1 MHCLNNT
8 QTVLLSCKKSMQY
21 LVKELFTKDC
31 MTELRKEQNR
41 YVIKKFLMTNYLMAQ
56 KKWAL
61 RETLSDIITFLKPL
75 GDVDIKEHLQ
85 ESSTQATYVSTAS
98 ADKEEG
104 WMENETIE
112 IAVRA

>member
-1 MHCLNNT
+1 
-8 QTVLLSCKKSMQY
+8 
-21 LVKELFTKDC
+21 

-56 KKWAL
+56 KKWAI

>member
-1 MHCLNNT
+1 
-8 QTVLLSCKKSMQY
+8 
-21 LVKELFTKDC
+21 

-56 KKWAL
+56 KKWAI

-75 GDVDIKEHLQ
+75 GDVDIKEDLQ
-85 ESSTQATYVSTAS
+85 ESSTQATYVFTAS

-104 WMENETIE
+104 WMEDETIE
-112 IAVRA
+112 TAVRA